1 MTTAVAH
8 IAERKGD
15 GRSVLASMAT
25 RYGMEPAA
33 FEATLRATVV
43 PPATNPEQ
51 FAAFLLVAREYNLNP
66 ILKEIY
72 AFPTRG
78 GGIQPIVSVDG
89 WSNLVNS
96 HPQCDGFDFEDHIDS
111 AGALVSITCR
121 IYRKDRKHPI
131 VATEYMA
138 ECRRQTDTWRQWPRR
153 MLRHKALIQAARYA
167 FGLSGIADPDE
178 AARANEPMVDVSP
191 EPPRRVTGADLIAQ
205 AGTVTDAEIVDPPAA
220 PEPPA
225 EPPAEPKVIRAVP
238 LGKDEHGNP
247 DWSRWQATVLRGVM
261 RAPDLATLNEWWKI
275 NGDHLVTFSELH
287 PDKAE
292 AMRETL
298 DLRRTD
304 LSPAPP
310 AEC

>member
-1 MTTAVAH
+1 MSTAVAH
-8 IAERKGD
+8 ISERKSD

-43 PPATNPEQ
+43 PPATSPEQ

-191 EPPRRVTGADLIAQ
+191 EPPRRITGADLIAQ
-205 AGTVTDAEIVDPPAA
+205 AGNAPVTDAEIVDAPPPAPIP

-225 EPPAEPKVIRAVP
+225 EPKGMKPATVP
-238 LGKDEHGNP
+238 LDDDGNA
-247 DWSRWQATVLRGVM
+247 DWTRWQGVVLRGVM
-261 RAPDLATLNEWWKI
+261 KAPDIAKLDEWWQV
-275 NGDHLVTFSELH
+275 NAPAMATFTEAH
-287 PDKAE
+287 PENAE
-292 AMRETL
+292 AMRESVA
-298 DLRRTD
+298 LRRAE
-304 LSPAPP
+304 LAPGGK
-310 AEC
+310 